1 MELGGYMAGWIKEI
15 SHPEFGIPVSY
26 WECWSV
32 FYDHQHQLS
41 TITVAGWQNQAD
53 KEAGK
58 IPLMKK
64 SWEIASGTNPQLAAG
79 AVQFLTAF
87 ARSQAEFVNSQ
98 EVE

>member
-1 MELGGYMAGWIKEI
+1 MAGWIKEI

-41 TITVAGWQNQAD
+41 TLTV
-53 KEAGK
+53 
-58 IPLMKK
+58 
-64 SWEIASGTNPQLAAG
+64 AG

-87 ARSQAEFVNSQ
+87 ARGQAEFVNSQ
-98 EVE
+98 EVA